1 MNIVII
7 SASSRP
13 NSNSLKFSN
22 IIRDKLAAE
31 GKGIDLNMIDL
42 NKNVLPFFDAS
53 LWMGDKNT
61 IDLWEPTRSTLE
73 KADGLI
79 FVTPEW
85 NGMSSPALSNMLMYV
100 KAELSHKP
108 VLIVSVS
115 ATSHGGSYPVSQLRA
130 FSSKNNR
137 FYYIPEHM
145 IIRNANTTLK
155 DWPNIDKDNADDS
168 YISNR
173 IDYCLNL
180 LQAYAK
186 ASISLRSSGLID
198 HQSFEHGM

>member
-1 MNIVII
+1 
-7 SASSRP
+7 
-13 NSNSLKFSN
+13 
-22 IIRDKLAAE
+22 
-31 GKGIDLNMIDL
+31 
-42 NKNVLPFFDAS
+42 
-53 LWMGDKNT
+53 
-61 IDLWEPTRSTLE
+61 
-73 KADGLI
+73 
-79 FVTPEW
+79 
-85 NGMSSPALSNMLMYV
+85 
-100 KAELSHKP
+100 
-108 VLIVSVS
+108 
-115 ATSHGGSYPVSQLRA
+115 
-130 FSSKNNR
+130 
-137 FYYIPEHM
+137 M